1 MRSLRSVAALAAVG
15 GAVLALT
22 AACGGGDDSSGTTEA
37 APPATSAA
45 APATGAG
52 EASGGG
58 MLEGTVG
65 PGFTITLTQ
74 DGQPATSIPAGTY
87 EIVVDD
93 KASQHDFHL
102 TGPGVDESTDV
113 GGTGKTTWSVTLEPG
128 EYTFVC
134 DPHASSMNGSFTV
147 S

>member
-1 MRSLRSVAALAAVG
+1 MVSLRSVAALAAVG

-37 APPATSAA
+37 PPPTATATAA
-45 APATGAG
+45 DTGAG
-52 EASGGG
+52 AASASGT
-58 MLEGTVG
+58 LEGTVG

-74 DGQPATSIPAGTY
+74 DGQPVTSIPAGTY
-87 EIVVDD
+87 EIIVDD
-93 KASQHDFHL
+93 KASEHDFHL

-113 GGTGKTTWSVTLEPG
+113 GGTGKTTWTVTLEPG

-134 DPHASSMNGSFTV
+134 DPHSSSMNGSFTV
-147 S
+147 T